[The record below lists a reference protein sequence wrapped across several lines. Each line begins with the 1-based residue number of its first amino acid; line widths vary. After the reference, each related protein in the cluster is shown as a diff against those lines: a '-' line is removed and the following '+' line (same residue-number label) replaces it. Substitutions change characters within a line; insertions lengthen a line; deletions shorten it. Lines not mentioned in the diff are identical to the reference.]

1 MHGAS
6 LMTSVDWGNLINVAV
21 SAIGL
26 YLLKGKV
33 ENKGEDVKI
42 STSSAQQVERLET
55 RVMGLQR
62 DMAVV
67 NEKLNKVL
75 PQDDRG
81 PS

>member
-1 MHGAS
+1 
-6 LMTSVDWGNLINVAV
+6 MTSVDWGNLINVAV